1 MSKTPIYVI
10 LGLVILFVFAGCSK
24 APMDN
29 VTQAKSTLEN
39 AKAVEADIYFP
50 NDYAQIGDSI
60 NVAVAEID
68 QQKKHFIFSRNYDH
82 PRMLLE
88 NATRNAEALIEKTD
102 LRKEEVSMEARQLVI
117 DITTK
122 IEEAQARL
130 ELIQST
136 RQNRESLEKIQAEIE
151 LLQKELA
158 VVSTLIENKEYLTAL
173 DKATVHYGQSVQL
186 NQEIQTAMNMTTP
199 KKARKS

>member
-1 MSKTPIYVI
+1 MSKTPIYII

-29 VTQAKSTLEN
+29 VTKAKSTLEN

-50 NDYAQIGDSI
+50 NDYAQISDSI
-60 NVAVAEID
+60 NIAVAEID
-68 QQKKHFIFSRNYDH
+68 QQKKHFVFSRHYDH

-102 LRKEEVSMEARQLVI
+102 LRKEEVSMEARQLVV

-122 IEEAQARL
+122 IEEAKSRL
-130 ELIQST
+130 ELVHPNK
-136 RQNRESLEKIQAEIE
+136 QNRESIEKIQAEIE
-151 LLQKELA
+151 TLQKELA
-158 VVSTLIENKEYLTAL
+158 VVSSLIDNKEYLTAL
-173 DKATVHYGQSVQL
+173 EKANVHYGQAVQL
-186 NQEIQTAMNMTTP
+186 NQEIQTAMNLTNQ
-199 KKARKS
+199 KKARKG